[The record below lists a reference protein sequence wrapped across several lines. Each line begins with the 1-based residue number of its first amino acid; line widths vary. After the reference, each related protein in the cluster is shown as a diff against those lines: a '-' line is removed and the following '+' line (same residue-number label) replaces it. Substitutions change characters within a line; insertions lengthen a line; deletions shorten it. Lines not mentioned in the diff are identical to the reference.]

1 MLGMWEALGTHRFEA
16 DLFGSCLVSGGG
28 AGGEGERGALGTHR
42 FKADLFGS
50 CLIYGRHLG
59 PTDLKQ
65 TYSDH
70 AWYMGGTW
78 DPQI

>member
-1 MLGMWEALGTHRFEA
+1 MLGIWE
-16 DLFGSCLVSGGG
+16 
-28 AGGEGERGALGTHR
+28 ALGTHR

-50 CLIYGRHLG
+50 CLVSGRHLG

-70 AWYMGGTW
+70 AWYLGGTLGHLGKAK
-78 DPQI
+78 ISK

>member
-1 MLGMWEALGTHRFEA
+1 MLTSQPIDFYSREGVYLYLGHLGPT
-16 DLFGSCLVSGGG
+16 DLKQTYSDHEGEGGG
-28 AGGEGERGALGTHR
+28 
-42 FKADLFGS
+42 
-50 CLIYGRHLG
+50 HLG

-70 AWYMGGTW
+70 AWYVGGTW